1 MVATRAPGRNV
12 EIFIMGILMNEEKFS
27 RLLQLIMQYIAEFG
41 FWIKR
46 LPLNILSR
54 ICHYEP
60 ILYSLCQKSEYI
72 NIYKYIS

>member
-1 MVATRAPGRNV
+1 MVATRAPGGNV
-12 EIFIMGILMNEEKFS
+12 EIFLMGFLMNEETIS

-46 LPLNILSR
+46 LSLDIQSR

-60 ILYSLCQKSEYI
+60 ILYSLCQKSEI
-72 NIYKYIS
+72 TNIYKYIS